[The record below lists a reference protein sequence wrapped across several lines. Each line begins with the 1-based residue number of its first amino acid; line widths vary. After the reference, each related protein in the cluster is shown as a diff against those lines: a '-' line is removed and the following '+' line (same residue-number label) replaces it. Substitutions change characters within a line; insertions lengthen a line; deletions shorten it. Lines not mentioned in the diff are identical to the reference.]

1 MEMAK
6 YLLSEGYKD
15 AAAVI
20 AGSVLEENLR
30 KLCAKGAISEFD
42 AKGNPK
48 KASALNDDLA
58 KASTYT
64 KLEQKSITAW
74 LDLRNNAAHGHF
86 DKYDAKQVELYLNG
100 ILDFLTRFP
109 A

>member
-6 YLLSEGYKD
+6 YHLSEGYKD

-20 AGSVLEENLR
+20 AGCVLEENLR
-30 KLCAKGAISEFD
+30 KLCAKSTISDSD
-42 AKGNPK
+42 AKGSPK
-48 KASALNDDLA
+48 KASVLNDELV
-58 KASTYT
+58 KAGVYT
-64 KLEQKSITAW
+64 KLEQKSVTAW
-74 LDLRNNAAHGHF
+74 LDLRNHAAHGHL
-86 DKYDAKQVELYLNG
+86 DKYDAKQVELYMQG